1 MISELAFNR
10 IKGLLL
16 KGLVRFVI
24 LALLEKHEMTGYTI
38 LKELKKNMGIKLHSG
53 TVYPLLYELEESGLL
68 DSFLSRRGRRT
79 LRYYRLTGAGREL
92 LDRVKR
98 VVHRVLEEENV

>member
-1 MISELAFNR
+1 VISELAFNR

-24 LALLEKHEMTGYTI
+24 LALLEKREMTGYTI
-38 LKELKKNMGIKLHSG
+38 LKELKRIIDIKLHSG

-68 DSFLSRRGRRT
+68 NSFLSKRGRRM
-79 LRYYRLTGAGREL
+79 LRYYRLTEAGREL
-92 LDRVKR
+92 LDRVKH
-98 VVHRVLEEENV
+98 VVRKVLEEESA

>member
-24 LALLEKHEMTGYTI
+24 LALLEKREMTGYTI
-38 LKELKKNMGIKLHSG
+38 LKELKKTIGIKLHSG

-68 DSFLSRRGRRT
+68 DSFLTKRGRRV
-79 LRYYRLTGAGREL
+79 LRYYRITEAGKEFL
-92 LDRVKR
+92 GRVKH
-98 VVHRVLEEENV
+98 VVRKVLEEESI